1 MAETAVSSAL
11 SSCGAPKDG
20 ARLLACE
27 PRVLEAVP
35 GEQERQCVEKRQGGR
50 HGAGVVVYLTE
61 RVQVVVGKL

>member
-27 PRVLEAVP
+27 PRVLEAAQ
-35 GEQERQCVEKRQGGR
+35 GEQERQCFEKDRE
-50 HGAGVVVYLTE
+50 ADTE
-61 RVQVVVGKL
+61 LALLCT